1 MPLSSTLRAAA
12 LVVTLGTLV
21 QGSIGYG
28 MTLVAAPLL
37 SLVDPTLVPVPLILL
52 TPVHAVLAVA
62 RDGRHADWLGIGW
75 ATLGRLPGMGIGV
88 LAVVLLRSD
97 CSAASSGSACLL
109 TWCSRASGGS
119 PVFDQARYC
128 WQGSLVG

>member
-52 TPVHAVLAVA
+52 TPVHAVLRWPGTVGMPTGLESA
-62 RDGRHADWLGIGW
+62 GR
-75 ATLGRLPGMGIGV
+75 R
-88 LAVVLLRSD
+88 
-97 CSAASSGSACLL
+97 
-109 TWCSRASGGS
+109 
-119 PVFDQARYC
+119 
-128 WQGSLVG
+128 